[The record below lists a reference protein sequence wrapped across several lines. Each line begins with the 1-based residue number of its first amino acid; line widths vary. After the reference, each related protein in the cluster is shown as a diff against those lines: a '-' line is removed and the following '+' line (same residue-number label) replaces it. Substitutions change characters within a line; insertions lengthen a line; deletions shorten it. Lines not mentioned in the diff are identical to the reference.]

1 MPDLMSSTSRHQLPE
16 GSRRVRDYLRS
27 RRCDGSPRRTG
38 ATTTKSSPRTTSR
51 IASVGLLLVVVALA
65 VGIPFSSPKAGAT
78 AMPAATTSH
87 YEANVGSATLDSQGS
102 AAGWAGTQ
110 GLVILDFGRPAV
122 RGSISG
128 TMDFNGNFVSLGSI
142 VAATMSYVQGY
153 FASAPPNLH
162 LDVAIGTNNS
172 CGTGQPCGG
181 TVCGCRF
188 EPPSF
193 AAWGARQAA
202 AVEQAQSEANSLR
215 TRSSFTDVVTVV
227 AGDDAE
233 PAFDPGYQNTYDLL
247 AGYANAVGGFQPAM
261 IDFGSAE
268 PGFWSSDQL
277 LQIADGF
284 RPNLA
289 VPEIY
294 FKSQVSSWA
303 SLASYAETRGR
314 VLTFFGVLTNAPN
327 GGSPQAGYSSLL
339 NAILPITGQSAI
351 RWPSNISR

>member
-1 MPDLMSSTSRHQLPE
+1 MTTRMYTSVKSL
-16 GSRRVRDYLRS
+16 
-27 RRCDGSPRRTG
+27 G
-38 ATTTKSSPRTTSR
+38 ATGGM
-51 IASVGLLLVVVALA
+51 ASVGLLLAVVLV
-65 VGIPFSSPKAGAT
+65 VGIPVSSTAAGAT
-78 AMPAATTSH
+78 ATPTSTTASH
-87 YEANVGSATLDSQGS
+87 YEASVDSATLFAQGR
-102 AAGWAGTQ
+102 AAGLASAQ

-122 RGSISG
+122 SGSVSG
-128 TMDFNGNFVSLGSI
+128 TMDFYGSFVSLVSI
-142 VAATMSYVQGY
+142 VAGTTSYIRGY

-181 TVCGCRF
+181 IVCGCKF

-193 AAWGARQAA
+193 AAWGAQQAA
-202 AVEQAQSEANSLR
+202 AVEQAQSAANALR
-215 TRSSFTDVVTVV
+215 NRSGFTDVVTVV

-247 AGYANAVGGFQPAM
+247 AGYANAVGGYQPSM

-268 PGFWSSDQL
+268 PGFWSNDQL

-294 FKSQVSSWA
+294 FNSEASAWA
-303 SLASYAETRGR
+303 SLISYARTRGR
-314 VLTFFGVLTNAPN
+314 TLTVFGVLTNAPN
-327 GGSPQAGYSSLL
+327 GNSSQVGYSSLL
-339 NAILPITGQSAI
+339 EAIQPITGQTAI
-351 RWPSNISR
+351 RWPSNISS

>member
-1 MPDLMSSTSRHQLPE
+1 MPDLMSSTSRQQLPE
-16 GSRRVRDYLRS
+16 GSSRVRDRFCS
-27 RRCDGSPRRTG
+27 RQCDGGPRRTG
-38 ATTTKSSPRTTSR
+38 TPTTMPSPRNSGR
-51 IASVGLLLVVVALA
+51 MVVVGLLVAVALA
-65 VGIPFSSPKAGAT
+65 VGTPFSSAEAGAA
-78 AMPAATTSH
+78 AMPARTTSR
-87 YEANVGSATLDSQGS
+87 YEASVNSATLNAQGR

-122 RGSISG
+122 SGSTSG
-128 TMDFNGNFVSLGSI
+128 TMDFNGSFVSLDSI

-153 FASAPPNLH
+153 FASAPPSLR

-181 TVCGCRF
+181 TVCGCKF
-188 EPPSF
+188 EPPNF

-202 AVEQAQSEANSLR
+202 AVEQAQSEATSLR
-215 TRSSFTDVVTVV
+215 TRSGFTDVVTVV

-247 AGYANAVGGFQPAM
+247 AGYANAVGGYQPAM

-268 PGFWSSDQL
+268 RGFWSSGQL
-277 LQIADGF
+277 LQIADRF
-284 RPNLA
+284 KPNLA
-289 VPEIY
+289 VPETY
-294 FKSQVSSWA
+294 FHSQVSSWA

-314 VLTFFGVLTNAPN
+314 VLTFFGVLTNTPN

-339 NAILPITGQSAI
+339 NAIQPITGQTAI
-351 RWPSNISR
+351 RWTSNISR